1 MKAAGDSQYT
11 ALADRFL
18 KDARDAG
25 QPVSMY
31 LVSGFQL
38 KGEIV
43 EFDEAAILF
52 RHKGMHQLVMRPAVA
67 NMYQLPSSKEDT
79 DRWWKSLVSSAVE
92 Q

>member
-1 MKAAGDSQYT
+1 MKAAGAGQHID
-11 ALADRFL
+11 LADRFL

-67 NMYQLPSSKEDT
+67 NMYRLPSSRGDA
-79 DRWWKSLVSSAVE
+79 DRWWKSLVSSAAE
-92 Q
+92 E